1 MRGTSIITA
10 AAVAVIL
17 PTALAAAT
25 ASGSAGT
32 AAAEPAASTES
43 TASAGEFSACM
54 REHGLADFPDAHLTE
69 HGTVQLDGAWVDP
82 FSAEYVAALDAC
94 EELLPA
100 GATLPGSVE
109 PPAPE
114 APAAPSAVETPAAPE
129 APPSPPAPE
138 PPTT

>member
-1 MRGTSIITA
+1 MRRTSIIT

-43 TASAGEFSACM
+43 TGSAGEFSACM
-54 REHGLADFPDAHLTE
+54 REHGLDDFPDAHLTE
-69 HGTVQLDGAWVDP
+69 YGTVQLDGARVDP
-82 FSAEYVAALDAC
+82 FSPEYLAALEEC
-94 EELLPA
+94 QELLPA

-114 APAAPSAVETPAAPE
+114 APTAPSAVETPAAPE

-138 PPTT
+138 LPAT